1 MNLYDKVR
9 RRETPFYDRLY
20 RIGKKLRR
28 AEAPYFAPFWKLMY
42 RERSIRVNIWR
53 NFWRAA
59 YYQPLF
65 RSKCLRCG
73 RDLEIQGKPLPLI
86 IGNPLIEIGDRV
98 RLNSQTTIAAH
109 KNAQTPRLV
118 IGSDSGLGYGCR
130 VTIGEGVFIGERVHI
145 ASGVH
150 ISGFDGHPTDPAARR
165 AGLPDEVAPPIRIG
179 DDVWIGSG
187 AMIRK
192 GVTIGDE
199 AIVAARAVVTRDVP
213 AGALVGGIPAKVLR
227 SGPVPEST
235 GSDTDPDADE
245 RVRAEGNTE
254 MRSFG

>member
-1 MNLYDKVR
+1 VNLYDKVR

-28 AEAPYFAPFWKLMY
+28 AEAPYYAPFWKLLY
-42 RERSIRVNIWR
+42 RERSIRVNVWR
-53 NFWRAA
+53 NFWRAT

-73 RDLEIQGKPLPLI
+73 KDLEIQGKPIPLI

-109 KNAQTPRLV
+109 KNAEAPRLV
-118 IGSDSGLGYGCR
+118 IGNDSGLGYGCR
-130 VTIGEGVFIGERVHI
+130 VTIGEGVYIGERVHI
-145 ASGVH
+145 ASGVQ
-150 ISGFDGHPTDPAARR
+150 ISGFDGHPTDPAARK
-165 AGLPDEVAPPIRIG
+165 AGLPDEVPPRIRIG

-187 AMIRK
+187 ALISK

-199 AIVAARAVVTRDVP
+199 AIVAARAVVTHDVP

-227 SGPVPEST
+227 SGRSPESA
-235 GSDTDPDADE
+235 GSNASPESDE
-245 RVRAEGNTE
+245 RIRPDGSTE
-254 MRSFG
+254 ERSLR